1 MSGDFRDGFLRLPR
15 HALAP
20 RTNLGLAPQIYVEPV
35 PAPVLA
41 RAMPVPN
48 GLREA
53 IRTLQRYWKL
63 IAVCALI
70 PLLIAPLILI
80 LVPPSYE
87 ADALVQVEARD
98 TNASKTVSGEISGI
112 SGQLA
117 PVSAEVELLKSR
129 LILGAVIEQM
139 RLDLVAAPRV
149 VPLIGTWMAE
159 QPRIRNALLWAHLLP
174 SGYAWSGESI
184 EIESIRLPPDLMG
197 RPMTLLS
204 GSMGHYTLFD
214 QERELISGRVG
225 EPAAAVVEEGRI
237 ELQVASLVG
246 AKGTRFDVVLSS
258 PADTIQGLLKDYRA
272 TEQGKDSGLIRIT
285 YRGRDPERITQ
296 AVNIAI
302 REYQSKDIQWRTAKA
317 SKTLAFLDSQL
328 PALKAKVEKAEAAL
342 TRHKLRN
349 NAPDL
354 PTETS
359 LLLQQ
364 SVTADE
370 NLQQLRQE
378 REGLQQKFTANHPSM
393 MAVNARIA
401 QSSSKK
407 KQIDRRLLTLPGSQ
421 RELATLTRDVEV
433 NMRLFVAMLEESQQ
447 LTVAKSG
454 TLGMVRIVDEAVVPT
469 SPVFPRPG
477 IVLAA
482 ALILGLVGGGFL
494 ASLLMAARDRV
505 ETVAD
510 LEDAAGPCC
519 IAAIRQSPRQRSLL
533 RRGKGLDA
541 RAALPLL
548 ALTQRKDP
556 ALAGIL
562 MLRAAVLTDRTTR
575 EGGVILVGGFEAG
588 VGRSFVLAN
597 LAAAL
602 VGASQRVVV
611 VDADLEGRG
620 LQRYFSSRLNGVADW
635 LSQRSSEVQ
644 ELIEPGAEGR
654 PDYVSSGGMFGEE
667 FSALPPQRLRALL
680 VELRSRYDYV
690 LVNAPP
696 LSKFADGL
704 IVAKSV
710 DAVIVIARQF
720 QHRASAILD
729 ITNRLVRSGVPVI
742 GTVMNQMRRSDRLG
756 YLGAAKL
763 A

>member
-1 MSGDFRDGFLRLPR
+1 MSGDFRDGLLRLPR

-20 RTNLGLAPQIYVEPV
+20 RANLGLAPQLYVEPV
-35 PAPVLA
+35 PVIPRVQ
-41 RAMPVPN
+41 PVPN

-63 IAVCALI
+63 IALCALL
-70 PLLIAPLILI
+70 PLLIAPFILI

-98 TNASKTVSGEISGI
+98 SNASKTVSGEISGI
-112 SGQLA
+112 SGQVA

-129 LILGAVIEQM
+129 LILGTVIDQM

-149 VPLIGTWMAE
+149 APLIGNWMAE
-159 QPRIRNALLWAHLLP
+159 QTRTRDWLLWAGLLP
-174 SGYAWSGESI
+174 LSYAWSGESV

-197 RPMTLLS
+197 RPLSLLA
-204 GSMGHYTLFD
+204 GEMGHYMLYD
-214 QERELISGRVG
+214 QDRELVSGWVG
-225 EPAAAVVEEGRI
+225 QPAASVVEEGRI

-246 AKGTRFDVVLSS
+246 AAGTRFDVVLSS
-258 PADTIQGLLKDYRA
+258 QADTIQSLLKDYRA
-272 TEQGKDSGLIRIT
+272 TEQGKDSGLIRVT
-285 YRGRDPERITQ
+285 YRGRDPERITE

-302 REYQSKDIQWRTAKA
+302 REYQLKDIQWRTAKA
-317 SKTLAFLDSQL
+317 SKTLDFLTSQL
-328 PALKAKVEKAEAAL
+328 PALKVKVEKAEAAL
-342 TRHKLRN
+342 TRHKLRH

-354 PTETS
+354 TTETT

-364 SVTADE
+364 SVTAEE

-378 REGLQQKFTANHPSM
+378 REGLTQKFTGNHPSM
-393 MAVNARIA
+393 MAVNAQISQA
-401 QSSSKK
+401 SSKK
-407 KQIDRRLLTLPGSQ
+407 AQVDRRILTLPGSQ
-421 RELATLTRDVEV
+421 RELATLTRDLEV

-454 TLGMVRIVDEAVVPT
+454 TLGMVRIVDEAVVPS

-482 ALILGLVGGGFL
+482 ALILGLVGGGFV

-519 IAAIRQSPRQRSLL
+519 IAAIRHSPKQRKLLGGLKSLGS
-533 RRGKGLDA
+533 RVDM
-541 RAALPLL
+541 PVL
-548 ALTQRKDP
+548 ALTARRDP

-562 MLRAAVLTDRTTR
+562 MLRAAVLTDRVTR
-575 EGGVILVGGFEAG
+575 EGGVILIGGFDAG

-597 LAAAL
+597 LAVAL

-635 LSQRSSEVQ
+635 LSQRSNAIDEVID
-644 ELIEPGAEGR
+644 LGVEGR
-654 PDYVSSGGMFGEE
+654 PDYVSAGGMFGEA
-667 FSALPPQRLRALL
+667 FATLPPQRLRSLL

-710 DAVIVIARQF
+710 DAVVVIARQF
-720 QHRASAILD
+720 QHRASEILD
-729 ITNRLVRSGVPVI
+729 ITNRLARSGAPVI
-742 GTVMNQMRRSDRLG
+742 GTVLNQMHRSDRLG